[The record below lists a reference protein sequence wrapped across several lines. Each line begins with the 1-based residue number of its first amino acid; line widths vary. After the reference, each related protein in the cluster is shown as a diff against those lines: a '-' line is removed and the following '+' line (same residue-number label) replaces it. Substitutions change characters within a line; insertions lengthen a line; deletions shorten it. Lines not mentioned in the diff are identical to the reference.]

1 MYTITIKNFYE
12 NGVLNKENEK
22 TLYHIPIQ
30 DGEEENVLTD
40 PTVSCDLGKTG
51 TMEFTIHPNH
61 PYYHAIAQMRTIM
74 RVEYDGD
81 TIFRGRILTV
91 DNTMTGAKRIH
102 CEGDMAF
109 LLDSF
114 QMGTKKETRPT
125 INLNAYIQQILNT
138 HNQQMQESGETDK
151 CIYPGDI
158 PGAYRATMVSSIQ
171 QIAMVSD
178 TFGSNSTEQSLNA
191 LESLTKVYGG
201 YFRTRYSK
209 DDNGVYKTYLDWYKY
224 WFSYNSKTNTQPI
237 AITQNIIDAQSN
249 SEVDNIFTALIP
261 IGSNEGEDIYITGY
275 KTDIH
280 GNNNRILVPQIT
292 KVFTEDELSTGYM
305 TKSIFEK
312 AVDQY
317 GIIYKVEQF
326 SNADTQEK
334 LWTYACDWIRNNYV
348 GGITSYDLTAMDMHH
363 VDNRVAKYLVGDRVE
378 LDIHSD
384 MTELDEY
391 NSNERSNIVNR
402 TLLSVKYDLHHPDK
416 NGYTAGIPSDIL
428 NREYGTKSTS
438 KSTSSGGGGG
448 GGKGAGGRAGGRNND
463 DDDTERERK
472 AREKAQDA
480 LAWKLVWDE
489 TYNNKE
495 YNALKSMNGGAAVK
509 PALNTSQLII
519 KQIIS
524 DPEID
529 TGKEVMETVAMVLD
543 GQKKA
548 ARFAADMSAPGLR
561 PLMEKL
567 EKRSP
572 FLKKLVEMDEGY
584 QRAVASISLNAGLKQ
599 VGVSGKKDAALNRIV
614 DGALSLGITE
624 DTPIDQAVSMIQN
637 VTNGVTLPNTV
648 ASVGSAADANGN
660 EAGFLEIGKE
670 ALTNAI
676 INGDGNNGSGT
687 IDIGKTDPGANWL
700 IQMNQPLQWKD
711 PDTGRVYTL
720 PNGTIDANDF
730 SLIKKA
736 KENVVES
743 FSAQVGVFKTAIAD
757 NLSAINAN
765 FGKITALEGT
775 IDNLTAKAITTDN
788 LSSTLSRL
796 STIAANNIECKN
808 NVSCGSLSVG
818 GRNIGY
824 VQSLKVV
831 TAVNFSNE
839 TIATRSLYFL
849 GTVI

>member
-12 NGVLNKENEK
+12 NGKLNKGNERV
-22 TLYHIPIQ
+22 LYHIPIQ
-30 DGEEENVLTD
+30 EGEEENVLTD

-74 RVEYDGD
+74 RVDYDGD

-91 DNTMTGAKRIH
+91 DNTMAGAKRIH

-125 INLNAYIQQILNT
+125 INLNAYIQQILNN

-201 YFRTRYSK
+201 YFRTRYSSSDK
-209 DDNGVYKTYLDWYKY
+209 KTYLDWYKY

-261 IGSNEGEDIYITGY
+261 IGSSEGEDVYITGY

-326 SNADTQEK
+326 SNADTPEK
-334 LWTYACDWIRNNYV
+334 LWEYACDWIRNNYV
-348 GGITSYDLTAMDMHH
+348 GGITSYDLSAMDMHH
-363 VDNRVAKYLVGDRVE
+363 VDGRIAKYLVGDKVQ
-378 LDIHSD
+378 LTIHSD

-391 NSNERSNIVNR
+391 NSNKLSNTVNR
-402 TLLSVKYDLHHPDK
+402 TLLNVKYDLHHPDK
-416 NGYTAGIPSDIL
+416 NSYTAGIPSDIL

-448 GGKGAGGRAGGRNND
+448 GGKGAGGRAGGNNND
-463 DDDTERERK
+463 KDDAERERK

-495 YNALKSMNGGAAVK
+495 YNALKNIAGGVAVK

-529 TGKEVMETVAMVLD
+529 TGKEVFETTAMVLN
-543 GQKKA
+543 GQRQKA
-548 ARFAADMSAPGLR
+548 LITANPLALGNAQVADKMMKLKAKYSPALR
-561 PLMEKL
+561 ELL
-567 EKRSP
+567 
-572 FLKKLVEMDEGY
+572 EMDEGY

-599 VGVSGKKDAALNRIV
+599 VGVSGKKDAALNSIL
-614 DGALSLGITE
+614 DGALSLGLTD
-624 DTPIDQAVSMIQN
+624 DTPLDQAVSMIKN
-637 VTNGVTLPNTV
+637 VTNGVTLPNMV
-648 ASVGSAADANGN
+648 ASIGSAADANGN
-660 EAGFLEIGKE
+660 EAGLLEIGKE

-676 INGDGNNGSGT
+676 INGGGSG
-687 IDIGKTDPGANWL
+687 G
-700 IQMNQPLQWKD
+700 
-711 PDTGRVYTL
+711 
-720 PNGTIDANDF
+720 
-730 SLIKKA
+730 
-736 KENVVES
+736 
-743 FSAQVGVFKTAIAD
+743 
-757 NLSAINAN
+757 
-765 FGKITALEGT
+765 EGT
-775 IDNLTAKAITTDN
+775 IDVGKSDSSGSFKINLNHPVTYKDKDGKTVTKTGMVSAEDFKLKDRYDSLGVRLLVVDDAIMN
-788 LSSTLSRL
+788 RA
-796 STIAANNIECKN
+796 TIAQLEAEKARITNLEATTIKASQIDTIVINAIQGN
-808 NVSCGSLSVG
+808 TLDLSCSTFNGAG
-818 GRNIGY
+818 TRW
-824 VQSLKVV
+824 QSLDLMDANGN
-831 TAVNFSNE
+831 AVK
-839 TIATRSLYFL
+839 ATFL
-849 GTVI
+849 IQQH